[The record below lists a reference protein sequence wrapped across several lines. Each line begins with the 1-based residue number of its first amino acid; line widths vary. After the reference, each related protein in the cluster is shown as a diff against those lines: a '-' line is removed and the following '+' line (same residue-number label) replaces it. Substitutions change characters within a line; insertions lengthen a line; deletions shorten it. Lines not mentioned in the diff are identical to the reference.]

1 MQLSMPWTAFHDLVA
16 AIESYLHSLSTPRIQ
31 IPYPTYIWTARL
43 RKSEMSLH
51 FTTKAGT
58 LVALQGVLKTAQIA
72 PMRVFTVAQWQADRS
87 ECLSGIAG
95 SFGSGLWI
103 VRSSCGRED
112 GATHSNA
119 GAFLSISNVEVAALE
134 SAVEQVV
141 AAYGEAQPTDE
152 VLIQPMLMQVVRFG
166 VAFSH
171 DPNTCA
177 SYRVVNWLEGSNTAA
192 VTGGVGGRIWQ
203 QAANSAVP
211 PAPIF
216 APIVILLEELLALF
230 GNVPLDCEFAVTREA
245 DSEVL
250 WLLQVRPLVLLET
263 PESETAQAARLEIIQ
278 RKVERGIQ
286 PHPFLMGRRTVYGV
300 MPDWNPAEIVGIRP
314 KPLALSLYRE
324 LVTDAIW
331 AYQRHNYGYRN
342 LRSFPLM
349 PHFFGLP
356 YIDVRLSFNS
366 FIPADLDEGLAGRLV
381 DHYIDRL
388 LAEPALHDK
397 VEFEIVFSCY
407 TLDLPQRLE
416 SLAEAGFSK
425 HDREAI
431 AHSLRVLTN
440 RILHPKEGLWRG
452 DAAKIDTLNTRREEL
467 LASNS
472 DPLERIYWL
481 LEDAKRY
488 GTLPFAGLARAGF
501 VAVQILKSLVTVGV
515 FSQADYDAFIGGV
528 STVSGQLARDRA
540 TLDKPTFLA
549 RYGHL
554 RPGTYDILSPRY
566 DEASELYFDWNQRPS
581 VPDPVKPFAL
591 TLPQMREIVK
601 LLEAHGLQPDPVGLL
616 DFMQAGIEM
625 RELAK
630 FHFTR
635 NLSDALALIIEAGGQ
650 YGFSR
655 EELAYCDIAAFK
667 EMHVAATNPGDV
679 LLRSIE
685 QGKQRYAETLK
696 ISLPPLI
703 AKPEDIW
710 AFELPETAPNF
721 ITQKQVTAQVVG
733 LSAREQLSGAIVCI
747 HSADPGFDWLFAHPI
762 AGLVTA
768 WGGANSHMAIRA
780 GELGLPAVIGAGEV
794 LYRRWSSAQRLHLDC
809 AGRRVEV
816 LV

>member
-1 MQLSMPWTAFHDLVA
+1 MALAF
-16 AIESYLHSLSTPRIQ
+16 S
-31 IPYPTYIWTARL
+31 
-43 RKSEMSLH
+43 
-51 FTTKAGT
+51 TKAAT
-58 LVALQGVLKTAQIA
+58 LAALQGVLKTARIA
-72 PMRVFTVAQWQADRS
+72 PLRVFTVGEWQADRS
-87 ECLSGIAG
+87 VCLSGIVGILGAAP
-95 SFGSGLWI
+95 WI

-112 GATHSNA
+112 GATSSNA
-119 GAFLSISNVEVAALE
+119 GAFLSIPNVEATGLE
-134 SAVEQVV
+134 SAVEQVI

-152 VLIQPMLMQVVRFG
+152 VLIQPMLTQVVRSG

-177 SYRVVNWLEGSNTAA
+177 PYRVVNWSEGSDTAA
-192 VTGGVGGRIWQ
+192 VTGGAGGRVWQ
-203 QAANSAVP
+203 QAANSAVQ
-211 PAPIF
+211 PAPTF
-216 APIVILLEELLALF
+216 VPIVALLDELLALF
-230 GNVPLDCEFAVTREA
+230 GKVPLDCEFAVTREA
-245 DSEVL
+245 DGEVL
-250 WLLQVRPLVLLET
+250 WLLQARPLVLSGV
-263 PESETAQAARLEIIQ
+263 PESEAVQAARLGNILC
-278 RKVERGIQ
+278 KVARGMQ

-324 LVTDAIW
+324 LITDAIW

-388 LAEPALHDK
+388 LAEPTLHDK

-416 SLAEAGFSK
+416 RLAEAGFSK
-425 HDREAI
+425 HESEAI
-431 AHSLRVLTN
+431 AHSLRKLTN
-440 RILHPKEGLWRG
+440 RIVHPKDGLWRG
-452 DAAKIDTLNTRREEL
+452 DAAKIDTLNARREEL
-467 LASNS
+467 LASS
-472 DPLERIYWL
+472 ADPLERIYWL

-501 VAVQILKSLVTVGV
+501 VAVQMLKSLVAVDV

-540 TLDKPTFLA
+540 TLDKATFLA

-566 DEASELYFDWNQRPS
+566 DEAPELYFDWNQRPP
-581 VPDPVKPFAL
+581 VPEPVKPFAL

-601 LLEAHGLQPDPVGLL
+601 LLEAHGLQPDPVGLF
-616 DFMQAGIEM
+616 DFMQAGIEL

-635 NLSDALALIIEAGGQ
+635 NLSDGLALITEVGGQ

-655 EELAYCDIAAFK
+655 EDLAYCDIAAFK
-667 EMHVAATNPGDV
+667 ELHVAATDPKDV

-685 QGKQRYAETLK
+685 QGKARYAETLK

-703 AKPEDIW
+703 AKPEDVW
-710 AFELPETAPNF
+710 AFEWPETAPNF
-721 ITQKQVTAQVVG
+721 ITQKQVTAPVVG
-733 LSAREQLSGAIVCI
+733 CDARERLAGAIVCI
-747 HSADPGFDWLFAHPI
+747 PNADPGFDWLFAYPI
-762 AGLVTA
+762 AGLITA

-780 GELGLPAVIGAGEV
+780 GELSLPAVIGAGEV

-816 LV
+816 LA

>member
-1 MQLSMPWTAFHDLVA
+1 MALAF
-16 AIESYLHSLSTPRIQ
+16 S
-31 IPYPTYIWTARL
+31 
-43 RKSEMSLH
+43 
-51 FTTKAGT
+51 TKAGT
-58 LVALQGVLKTAQIA
+58 LAALQGVLKAARIA
-72 PMRVFTVAQWQADRS
+72 PLRVFTVAQWQVDRS
-87 ECLSGIAG
+87 VCLSGIA
-95 SFGSGLWI
+95 SSLRSGRWI

-119 GAFLSISNVEVAALE
+119 GAFLSIPNVKAAGLE
-134 SAVEQVV
+134 QAVEQVI
-141 AAYGEAQPTDE
+141 AAYEEAQSADE
-152 VLIQPMLMQVVRFG
+152 VLIQPMLTQVVRSG

-177 SYRVVNWLEGSNTAA
+177 PYRVVNWSEGSDTAA
-192 VTGGVGGRIWQ
+192 VTGGVGGRVWQ
-203 QAANSAVP
+203 QAANSAVS
-211 PAPIF
+211 PAPAL
-216 APIVILLEELLALF
+216 APIVALVEELLLLF
-230 GNVPLDCEFAVTREA
+230 GNKPLDCEFAITREA
-245 DSEVL
+245 EDEVI
-250 WLLQVRPLVLLET
+250 WLLQARPLVLSGS
-263 PESETAQAARLEIIQ
+263 PEPEAVQAVRLESIQ
-278 RKVERGIQ
+278 RKVARGMQ

-324 LVTDAIW
+324 LITDAIW

-388 LAEPALHDK
+388 LAEPTLHDK

-416 SLAEAGFSK
+416 RLAEAGFSK
-425 HDREAI
+425 REREAI
-431 AHSLRVLTN
+431 AHSLRKLTN
-440 RILHPKEGLWRG
+440 RIVHPKEGLWRG
-452 DAAKIDTLNTRREEL
+452 DAAKIDILNARREEL
-467 LASNS
+467 LASS
-472 DPLERIYWL
+472 VDPLERIYWL

-501 VAVQILKSLVTVGV
+501 VAVQMLKSLLAVGV
-515 FSQADYDAFIGGV
+515 FSQADYDAFIGSV
-528 STVSGQLARDRA
+528 STVSGQLARDRTA
-540 TLDKPTFLA
+540 FDKATFLA

-566 DEASELYFDWNQRPS
+566 DEAPELYFDWNQRPPAPEPLKS
-581 VPDPVKPFAL
+581 FVLPP
-591 TLPQMREIVK
+591 PQMREIAK
-601 LLEAHGLQPDPVGLL
+601 LLGAHGLQPEPVGL
-616 DFMQAGIEM
+616 FEFIQAGIEL

-635 NLSDALALIIEAGGQ
+635 NLSDALALITEVGGQ
-650 YGFSR
+650 HGFSR
-655 EELAYCDIAAFK
+655 EDLAYCDIAALK
-667 EMHVAATNPGDV
+667 ELHVAATDLKDV

-685 QGKQRYAETLK
+685 QGKARYVETLK

-703 AKPEDIW
+703 AKPEDVW
-710 AFELPETAPNF
+710 AFEWPEAAPNF
-721 ITQKQVTAQVVG
+721 ITQKRVTSAVVDCG
-733 LSAREQLSGAIVCI
+733 AREALAGAIVCI
-747 HSADPGFDWLFAHPI
+747 PNADPGFDWLFAYPI
-762 AGLVTA
+762 AGLITA
-768 WGGANSHMAIRA
+768 WGGVNSHMAIRA

-794 LYRRWSSAQRLHLDC
+794 LYRRWAAAQRLHIDC
-809 AGRRVEV
+809 AGQRVEV
-816 LV
+816 LL

>member
-1 MQLSMPWTAFHDLVA
+1 MLLVF
-16 AIESYLHSLSTPRIQ
+16 S
-31 IPYPTYIWTARL
+31 
-43 RKSEMSLH
+43 
-51 FTTKAGT
+51 TKAGT
-58 LVALQGVLKTAQIA
+58 LASLQGVLKSARIA
-72 PMRVFTVAQWQADRS
+72 PLLSFTVADWQADRQACQRDIP
-87 ECLSGIAG
+87 ERLGAG
-95 SFGSGLWI
+95 PWI

-112 GATHSNA
+112 GAAVSNA
-119 GAFLSISNVEVAALE
+119 GAFLSVPNVDAEWLA
-134 SAVEQVV
+134 SAVEQVI
-141 AAYGEAQPTDE
+141 AAYGQAHSADE
-152 VLIQPMLMQVVRFG
+152 VLIQPMLTDVVRSG

-177 SYRVVNWLEGSNTAA
+177 PYRVVNWTEGSDTAV
-192 VTGGVGGRIWQ
+192 VTGGMGGRVWQ
-203 QAANSAVP
+203 QAAHSAVQP
-211 PAPIF
+211 GPTF
-216 APIVILLEELLALF
+216 APIIAMLDELLGLF
-230 GNVPLDCEFAVTREA
+230 GGVPLDCEFAVTREGEA
-245 DSEVL
+245 EVL
-250 WLLQVRPLVLLET
+250 WLLQARPLILASI
-263 PESETAQAARLEIIQ
+263 PESEARQANRLESIQ
-278 RKVERGIQ
+278 RKVARGMQ

-388 LAEPALHDK
+388 LAEPTLHDK

-416 SLAEAGFSK
+416 RLSEAGFSK
-425 HDREAI
+425 HEREAI
-431 AHSLRVLTN
+431 AHSLRKLTN
-440 RILHPKEGLWRG
+440 RIVHPKDGLWRG
-452 DAAKIDTLNTRREEL
+452 DAAKLDTLNARREEL
-467 LASNS
+467 LASAT

-501 VAVQILKSLVTVGV
+501 VAVQMLKSLVSVGV
-515 FSQADYDAFIGGV
+515 FSAADYDAFIGGV

-540 TLDKPTFLA
+540 TLDKATFLA

-566 DEASELYFDWNQRPS
+566 DEAPELYFDWNQRLPA
-581 VPDPVKPFAL
+581 PEPVKPFAL

-601 LLEAHGLQPDPVGLL
+601 LLEAHGLQPDPVGLF
-616 DFMQAGIEM
+616 DFMQAGIEL

-635 NLSDALALIIEAGGQ
+635 NLSDALALIAEVGAQ
-650 YGFSR
+650 HGFSR
-655 EELAYCDIAAFK
+655 EDLAYCDIAAFK
-667 EMHVAATNPGDV
+667 ELHVAAADPKEV
-679 LLRSIE
+679 LLHSIE
-685 QGKQRYAETLK
+685 QGKARYAETLK
-696 ISLPPLI
+696 LSLPPLI
-703 AKPEDIW
+703 ASPEDVW
-710 AFELPETAPNF
+710 AFEWPETAPNF
-721 ITQKQVTAQVVG
+721 ITQKQVTAPVVG
-733 LSAREQLSGAIVCI
+733 CDARDTLAGAIVCI
-747 HSADPGFDWLFAHPI
+747 PNADPGFDWLFAYPI
-762 AGLVTA
+762 AGLITA

-794 LYRRWSSAQRLHLDC
+794 LYRRWSCVQRLHLDC

-816 LV
+816 LA